1 MMTSAVVSGS
11 DGLLVIDPGIL
22 PREIETIRWY
32 AEQSEKPARFLV
44 YTHHHWDHVLG
55 GQAFPSAH
63 RLAHRCFPD
72 AVQGRRPLDEIRRFD
87 GEFYVEREP
96 PFEFQP
102 PHELV
107 EDGWGGDLGDIAFT
121 LIHLPGHAPDM
132 IGVHIPL
139 EKTLFAADM
148 LSDVELPMIEGDGGD
163 YLASLRKIDAL
174 VTSGQVE
181 TLVPG
186 HGHVTRG
193 ADVIRGRIAED
204 VAYIDRLRLII
215 GEKPGEAQETVVAAC
230 RRMDYRGKDG
240 WPPMGK
246 VHEDNVRVVHRAMK
260 EQSRGSR

>member
-22 PREIETIRWY
+22 PREIETMRWY
-32 AEQSEKPARFLV
+32 VEQGDRPARFLV
-44 YTHHHWDHVLG
+44 YTHHHWDHILG
-55 GQAFPSAH
+55 GQVFPSAH
-63 RLAHRCFPD
+63 RLAHQCFPE
-72 AVQGRRPLDEIRRFD
+72 AMRASRPLDEIRRFD
-87 GEFYVEREP
+87 DEYYVEREP

-102 PHELV
+102 PHELA
-107 EDGWGGDLGDIAFT
+107 EDGWSGDLGDLTFK

-174 VTSGQVE
+174 VASGQVE

-193 ADVIRGRIAED
+193 ADGIRARIAED

-215 GEKPGEAQETVVAAC
+215 GEKLDEVQETVVAAC
-230 RRMDYRGKDG
+230 RLMDYRGKDG

-246 VHEDNVRVVHRAMK
+246 VHEDNAREVYKGMRQRIAN
-260 EQSRGSR
+260 G